1 MLLDISFELLDIN
14 PQFKKNIAQVF
25 TFERYFLYVLIIL
38 FTFATYKNHKTY

>member
-25 TFERYFLYVLIIL
+25 TFERYFFICSDYFIYIC
-38 FTFATYKNHKTY
+38 NI

>member
-14 PQFKKNIAQVF
+14 RN
-25 TFERYFLYVLIIL
+25 FLYVLIIL